1 MVKDVMDYKNKLLSK
16 RSRLIN
22 KLNSVDGSSNSKEGL
37 KINWKESTGE
47 LSSYDNHPA
56 DAGSDTFECGKDIG
70 LKDNVNLF
78 LTMIDDALER
88 IEEGQYGIC
97 DQCGR
102 EINEER
108 LEIMPST
115 TMCYQCKLKDED
127 SKQEQD
133 RPLEEEAFLELHKNM
148 YLNNDRLDK
157 NNYDGE
163 DTWQDLAK
171 VGTSNSPSE
180 TIDQGGQL
188 ESGFAASRIGKFE

>member
-56 DAGSDTFECGKDIG
+56 DAGSDTFERGKDIG

-180 TIDQGGQL
+180 TIEQGGQL